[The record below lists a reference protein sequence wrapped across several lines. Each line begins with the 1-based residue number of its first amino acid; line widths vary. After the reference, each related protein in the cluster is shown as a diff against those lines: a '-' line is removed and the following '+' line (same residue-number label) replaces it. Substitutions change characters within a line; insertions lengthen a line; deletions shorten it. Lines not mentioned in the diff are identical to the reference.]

1 MFNIA
6 VIPDA
11 TRKSPYCLMTVTIK
25 ANKNK
30 TVRGTPCFKILAF
43 DSLDTFFGHPHLSTV
58 IIFTVDM
65 TNINNIINKHN

>member
-6 VIPDA
+6 V
-11 TRKSPYCLMTVTIK
+11 MTITIK

-30 TVRGTPCFKILAF
+30 TVRGTACFKILAF
-43 DSLDTFFGHPHLSTV
+43 DYLDTFFGHPYLSTV

-65 TNINNIINKHN
+65 TNINIINKHN